1 MGTNPAEAPSQ
12 RPAAHDQRRP
22 AGAKPMAEH
31 EIHEDHGHSV
41 AAWAGVGIILVGSA
55 VAAWGVAIAS
65 TLVFV
70 IGIVICVAGA
80 VAGKVLSLAGYGAK
94 TLDGPDTP
102 DSNKPEYGIK

>member
-1 MGTNPAEAPSQ
+1 
-12 RPAAHDQRRP
+12 
-22 AGAKPMAEH
+22 MAEH

-41 AAWAGVGIILVGSA
+41 AAWTGVAVILVGSA

-65 TLVFV
+65 TVVFV
-70 IGIVICVAGA
+70 IGIVVCVVGA

-102 DSNKPEYGIK
+102 ESNKPEVGIK